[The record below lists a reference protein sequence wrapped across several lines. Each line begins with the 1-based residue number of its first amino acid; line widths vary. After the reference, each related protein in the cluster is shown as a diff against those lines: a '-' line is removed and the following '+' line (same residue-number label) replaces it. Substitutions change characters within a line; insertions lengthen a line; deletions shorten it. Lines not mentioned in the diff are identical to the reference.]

1 MKKLKLNIQFFAST
15 NKTSHYNLSQYL
27 GSDKPTYLT
36 DYNTDM
42 NNIDTGIYNAQS
54 KANSNETN
62 IGDLTLL
69 ETTNKTDL
77 VSAVNEI
84 KGQNDTNTSNIA
96 NNTTDIATNTS
107 AIGTL
112 ANLETTAK
120 NNLVSAINEN
130 TENIS
135 KNTENINKFNFT
147 NFDTYNPSDFTSTG
161 DVSSIVG
168 NLNVA
173 TNSDGSIFKVY
184 TDSLLIS
191 LSGYNQSS
199 ISVQTRI
206 RPTSS
211 LNIVGSGTLIDEDT
225 NRNFVWIRGANFSLN
240 TSGLLTISFAKD
252 FTNGDYKFF
261 IFNPCIY
268 FAKDF
273 GDSPSPVNPN

>member
-135 KNTENINKFNFT
+135 KNTENINTRLEMEIVNQ
-147 NFDTYNPSDFTSTG
+147 DFLVQEAGNINSNIELAMNYDGYENT
-161 DVSSIVG
+161 
-168 NLNVA
+168 NLNLM
-173 TNSDGSIFKVY
+173 NEI
-184 TDSLLIS
+184 
-191 LSGYNQSS
+191 Q
-199 ISVQTRI
+199 
-206 RPTSS
+206 
-211 LNIVGSGTLIDEDT
+211 
-225 NRNFVWIRGANFSLN
+225 
-240 TSGLLTISFAKD
+240 TSGD
-252 FTNGDYKFF
+252 REEQDYGLILYIVKTQM
-261 IFNPCIY
+261 
-268 FAKDF
+268 
-273 GDSPSPVNPN
+273 S